1 MFCPYCGEEVADTAK
16 FCTGCGK
23 SLREIPRAPRPET
36 QATPVTQ
43 VEPRVTY
50 TAPAAQVDPRAAY
63 SAPAAQ
69 SASPVMPA
77 AQPVRQAQTVSICSE
92 PFTYREPFRWQGAR
106 KGWLKTW
113 MILLSILGSLI
124 LLGTWGETLE
134 GTGIEW
140 GMLITGVSMLV
151 SAIGCAL
158 LYLARKKLGLW
169 LTVGGSALL
178 ALASLPDIETVFV
191 SSLFSAGLPLGTFL
205 FIRPYWK
212 KLS

>member
-50 TAPAAQVDPRAAY
+50 TAPAAQ
-63 SAPAAQ
+63 
-69 SASPVMPA
+69 
-77 AQPVRQAQTVSICSE
+77 PVRQGQTVSICSE

>member
-50 TAPAAQVDPRAAY
+50 TA
-63 SAPAAQ
+63 
-69 SASPVMPA
+69 PA